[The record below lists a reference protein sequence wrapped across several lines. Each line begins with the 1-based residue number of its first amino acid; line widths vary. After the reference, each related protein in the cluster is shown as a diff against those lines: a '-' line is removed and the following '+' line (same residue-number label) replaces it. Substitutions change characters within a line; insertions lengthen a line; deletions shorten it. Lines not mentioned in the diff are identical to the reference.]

1 MKNKV
6 VERRNGRYQINEGIF
21 GIIKASLVGKTSD
34 IRKLDDKKLSAAGLE
49 MKKNVMNMEKII
61 DKMAAVEGKSKEEY
75 TQNIAKELGI
85 KL

>member
-21 GIIKASLVGKTSD
+21 GIIKAFLVGKTSD